1 MITII
6 FLCSS
11 FLSFAPRQSS
21 PILFSLSALPPLD
34 KHGWLTNLIAIST
47 PFFLAVCNHRLWKAR
62 YLLCQIPWQ
71 PGLAMGPS
79 YSQWDISGSML
90 GGGGVFWERLCFYTK
105 GTSSKKKIAGI
116 VYFPDFLPWRWTW
129 CMGLQQPSCDHEAAK
144 IRMKNPKVAE

>member
-1 MITII
+1 MITDN
-6 FLCSS
+6 FPLL
-11 FLSFAPRQSS
+11 FLSPPCQSS

-47 PFFLAVCNHRLWKAR
+47 PFFLAVCNHRFWKAR

-90 GGGGVFWERLCFYTK
+90 GGLLGKVLLPYK
-105 GTSSKKKIAGI
+105 GDSSKRKITGI
-116 VYFPDFLPWRWTW
+116 VYFPVFLPWRWTW
-129 CMGLQQPSCDHEAAK
+129 CMGLQQPSCDHEATK